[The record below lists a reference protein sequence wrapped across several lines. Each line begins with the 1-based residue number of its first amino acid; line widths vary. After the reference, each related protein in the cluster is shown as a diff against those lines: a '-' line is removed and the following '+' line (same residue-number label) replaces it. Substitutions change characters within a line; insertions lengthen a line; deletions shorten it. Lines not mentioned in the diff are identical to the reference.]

1 MFSIS
6 TDVLFYIGAS
16 VMRTHFFTYQ
26 FPEKKPEYRKIRK
39 QEIRQV
45 NYIIYERNGNYGK
58 RIKAKTESKK
68 KIN

>member
-1 MFSIS
+1 
-6 TDVLFYIGAS
+6 
-16 VMRTHFFTYQ
+16 MRTHFFTYQ